1 MIHPAPPVRLRRR
14 VLLAALL
21 TAWLTAFAATHV
33 PAPRVPHG
41 LPSDKTLHLL
51 TYAVLAGL
59 MWLTLRAY
67 GRPMRSRALAT
78 FAALA
83 LYGAFDEITQPLV
96 NRSAEVRDWLF
107 DTLGVV
113 LALAIGA
120 LVEVLGARSAPAA
133 AATGAA
139 DGASGEK

>member
-1 MIHPAPPVRLRRR
+1 MTHPAPPDRLRRR
-14 VLLAALL
+14 VLVAALL
-21 TAWLTAFAATHV
+21 TAWLAAFAATHV

-59 MWLTLRAY
+59 LWLTLRAY

-96 NRSAEVRDWLF
+96 NRSADVRDWLF
-107 DTLGVV
+107 DTLGVT
-113 LALAIGA
+113 LALALGA
-120 LVEVLGARSAPAA
+120 LIEVLRARSVA

-139 DGASGEK
+139 VGESGER